1 MLVKTP
7 SLAGAFFVLLLL
19 QACAGTAPAINTQS
33 LASTAD
39 LADTPFYPQQ
49 AYQCGPAALA
59 TVVDHAGVEVSPET
73 LRPFVYLPGREGSL
87 QAEMLATPA
96 RYGLLGVQIKPSM
109 QALLELVSAGYP
121 VLVLQNLAFETR
133 PVWHYAVAIGY
144 DLEKQRITL
153 RSGVEPRV
161 IYSLRGFDRTWKRTG
176 RWAMVVVK
184 PGEIPPVLAPM
195 DYLQAAS
202 ALERLKHFQLARQSY
217 LAAAERWPENALA
230 WAGAGN
236 SAFALGEPAAAES
249 AYRRALALDAGN
261 VLLMNNLAAV
271 LGEQGCREV
280 AMSVVN
286 CALRRQPK
294 HPVLEVTA
302 EEIRRSTAR
311 PNDCRSFSCAG
322 SNH

>member
-1 MLVKTP
+1 MQVKTP
-7 SLAGAFFVLLLL
+7 SVTGAFFILLL
-19 QACAGTAPAINTQS
+19 QACAGTPPVINTQS

-73 LRPFVYLPGREGSL
+73 VQPFVYLPGREGSL

-96 RYGLLGVQIKPSM
+96 RFGLLGVQVKPSM

-133 PVWHYAVAIGY
+133 PVWHYAVVIGY
-144 DLEKQRITL
+144 DLEKQQIIL

-161 IYSLRGFDRTWKRTG
+161 LYSLRGFDRTWEDSG
-176 RWAMVVVK
+176 RWAMAVLA
-184 PGEIPPVLAPM
+184 PGEIPAGLAPM

-202 ALERLKHFQLARQSY
+202 ALERLQHFQPARQSY
-217 LAAAERWPENALA
+217 VAATDRWPDNALA
-230 WAGAGN
+230 WAGVGN

-271 LGEQGCREV
+271 LGEQGCRDV
-280 AMSVVN
+280 ALSVIN
-286 CALRRQPK
+286 CALGQQSK

-302 EEIRRSTAR
+302 EEIRRSTAG
-311 PNDCRSFSCAG
+311 PNDCRSFSCPG
-322 SNH
+322 SSH